1 MLKDIPVGVKE
12 APLEKRNA
20 VVDHAK
26 ATDRKY
32 VNMLRHLDLL
42 VLKKIWH

>member
-1 MLKDIPVGVKE
+1 MSKDIPVGVKE

-26 ATDRKY
+26 AADRKY
-32 VNMLRHLDLL
+32 ANMLRHLDLL
-42 VLKKIWH
+42 VLKKILH